1 LQSKEEVQ
9 KLIKSLN
16 SDPILEILLKNS
28 NLTKAQLETVLIE
41 VLTKNFLKNEVKSE
55 EKTYFRSRGKISRGA
70 FNRTLKQARRNIIR
84 SIYTIFL
91 LGYLKLADSSS
102 LILQSIEI
110 SNKLRDYLE
119 MQEKLLKDEDSRLEA
134 LNIVRREIEKVL
146 IEYSSSRDV

>member
-1 LQSKEEVQ
+1 MQSKEEVQ

-55 EKTYFRSRGKISRGA
+55 EKTYFRSRGKTSRGA